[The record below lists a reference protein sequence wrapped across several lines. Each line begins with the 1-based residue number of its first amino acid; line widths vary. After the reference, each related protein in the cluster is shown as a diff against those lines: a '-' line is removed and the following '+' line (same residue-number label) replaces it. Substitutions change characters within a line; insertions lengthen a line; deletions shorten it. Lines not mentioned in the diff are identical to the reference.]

1 MKKEASIT
9 RPEPRGSLRPSGRR
23 ARQRSTLWTRDHR
36 ITTIGLVLV
45 VTLVAFEFMGVA
57 TALPTLVADLHGG
70 RLYAWPIAAFTAAS
84 AVGTVIGGRISDR
97 RGPGGPMLG
106 AIVLFAIGLLIGGM
120 AHSMAVLLAGRVV
133 QGLGAGAVV
142 VAVYVV
148 IALVYPQRDRPAA
161 SALIAAVWVVP
172 SLVGPLVAGLVTEHF
187 GWRWVFL
194 GLVPL
199 VAVAVPLLVPV
210 IRRLPPHESSAA
222 VRRGQLVAGVCA
234 AVGVSLCTAA
244 AQQLTVWSAP
254 VAVAGLVLLVFALRR
269 LLPAGTV
276 RAGRGLPSVVLSRG
290 LLAGSFAAVEVY
302 IPLALTS
309 VHGFTPAA
317 AGLPLTASAIG
328 WSGAAA
334 WQGRHPDL
342 SRSALLRVAF
352 LLVGFALGGIGVI
365 AWHWAPA
372 WLALPLWT
380 VGGAGMGL
388 GVSSIS
394 VLLMA
399 LSSTADRG
407 YNTSAMQ
414 LADMIG
420 TVLLVG
426 VGGVLV
432 NALASTAHPTVPLFV
447 FDLLMCGTALFGA
460 IVPARRTAG
469 RLP

>member
-1 MKKEASIT
+1 
-9 RPEPRGSLRPSGRR
+9 
-23 ARQRSTLWTRDHR
+23 
-36 ITTIGLVLV
+36 
-45 VTLVAFEFMGVA
+45 LVAFEFMGVA

-84 AVGTVIGGRISDR
+84 AVGTVVGGRISDR

-106 AIVLFAIGLLIGGM
+106 AIVLFAIGLLIGGS

-133 QGLGAGAVV
+133 QGFGAGAEV
-142 VAVYVV
+142 VAIYIV

-161 SALIAAVWVVP
+161 SALISAVWVVP

-210 IRRLPPHESSAA
+210 IRRLPPHEPSNAPT
-222 VRRGQLVAGVCA
+222 RRGQLLAGICA

-244 AQQLTVWSAP
+244 AQQLTIWTVP
-254 VAVAGLVLLVFALRR
+254 IAVAGLALLVFALRR

-276 RAGRGLPSVVLSRG
+276 RAGRGMPSVVLSRG

-328 WSGAAA
+328 WSLAAA

-342 SRSALLRVAF
+342 PRWALLRAAF
-352 LLVGFALGGIGVI
+352 LLVAFALGGIGVV
-365 AWHWAPA
+365 AWHWAPP

-380 VGGAGMGL
+380 IGGVGMGL

-394 VLLMA
+394 VLLMG
-399 LSSTADRG
+399 LSSTDDRG

-426 VGGVLV
+426 VGGVLI
-432 NALASTAHPTVPLFV
+432 NALASTVHPTVPLFV
-447 FDLLMCGTALFGA
+447 FDLLMSATALFGA
-460 IVPARRTAG
+460 IVPARRTSG

>member
-1 MKKEASIT
+1 
-9 RPEPRGSLRPSGRR
+9 
-23 ARQRSTLWTRDHR
+23 
-36 ITTIGLVLV
+36 
-45 VTLVAFEFMGVA
+45 LVAFEFMGVA

-106 AIVLFAIGLLIGGM
+106 AIVLFAVGLLIGGM

-133 QGLGAGAVV
+133 QGFGAGAVV

-199 VAVAVPLLVPV
+199 VAAAVPLLVPV
-210 IRRLPPHESSAA
+210 VRRLPPHEPSTAPA
-222 VRRGQLVAGVCA
+222 RRGQLLAGVCA

-244 AQQLTVWSAP
+244 AQQLTVWTVP
-254 VAVAGLVLLVFALRR
+254 IAVAGLVLLVFALRR

-276 RAGRGLPSVVLSRG
+276 RAGRGIPSVVLSRG

-328 WSGAAA
+328 WSVAAA
-334 WQGRHPDL
+334 WQGRYPDL

-352 LLVGFALGGIGVI
+352 LLVASALGGIAVI

-372 WLALPLWT
+372 WLALPFWT
-380 VGGAGMGL
+380 IGGAGMGL
-388 GVSSIS
+388 GVASIS
-394 VLLMA
+394 VLLMG
-399 LSSTADRG
+399 LSSADDRG

-426 VGGVLV
+426 VGGVLI

-460 IVPARRTAG
+460 IVPARRTSG

>member
-1 MKKEASIT
+1 VTAT
-9 RPEPRGSLRPSGRR
+9 ATP
-23 ARQRSTLWTRDHR
+23 ARYRSTLWTREHR
-36 ITTIGLVLV
+36 IPTIGLVLV

-84 AVGTVIGGRISDR
+84 AIGTVAGGRISDR
-97 RGPGGPMLG
+97 RGPGGPLLG
-106 AIVLFAIGLLIGGM
+106 AVVLFAIGLLIGGT
-120 AHSMAVLLAGRVV
+120 AHSMLVLLAGRVV

-148 IALVYPQRDRPAA
+148 IGAVYPERDRPAA
-161 SALIAAVWVVP
+161 SALTAAAWVVP

-199 VAVAVPLLVPV
+199 IAVAVPLLVPV
-210 IRRLPPHESSAA
+210 IRRLPPHQPAPGPRRRGLLLAGIGAAIGVSVFTAA
-222 VRRGQLVAGVCA
+222 VQRLTLLSVPIAVAGV
-234 AVGVSLCTAA
+234 V
-244 AQQLTVWSAP
+244 
-254 VAVAGLVLLVFALRR
+254 VLAFALRR

-276 RAGRGLPSVVLSRG
+276 LAARGLPSVVLSRG
-290 LLAGSFAAVEVY
+290 LLAGSFAATEVY

-309 VHGFTPAA
+309 VHGFSPAT
-317 AGLPLTASAIG
+317 AGLPLTASALG

-342 SRSALLRVAF
+342 SRSMLLRVAF
-352 LLVGFALGGIGVI
+352 LLVAVGLGGIAMI
-365 AWHWAPA
+365 AWHWAPG
-372 WLALPLWT
+372 WLALVSWT
-380 VGGAGMGL
+380 VGGTGMGL

-394 VLLMA
+394 VLLLG
-399 LSSTADRG
+399 LSPAGERG

-414 LADMIG
+414 LSDMIG

-432 NALASTAHPTVPLFV
+432 DALGSTTHPTVPLFI
-447 FDLLMCGTALFGA
+447 FDLLMCLTALFGA
-460 IVPARRTAG
+460 SVPAGRTAG